1 MAMAGS
7 RELELIFFSLKNRLR
22 ILNLGSYIYDEMLVY
37 IAEMCVGLEKLELN
51 SEQVTDRGLTPVLTK
66 MTQLKYLDVAACP
79 NFTGL
84 ALFECGEFYGAKE
97 LKRFVLAL

>member
-1 MAMAGS
+1 M
-7 RELELIFFSLKNRLR
+7 
-22 ILNLGSYIYDEMLVY
+22 
-37 IAEMCVGLEKLELN
+37 
-51 SEQVTDRGLTPVLTK
+51 TDRGLTPVLTK

-97 LKRFVLAL
+97 LKRFVLTLQGYEKQKVQEKLAQVAP